1 MLSWVF
7 FASISL
13 MSNRAKALLLILVDI
28 LILYGALSIIVILR
42 LGPEALDKH
51 FSLMSYLF
59 PLWILMF
66 FIEGLYTL
74 RTFNPANM
82 PISLMRGT
90 FLAIVTMMLATY
102 LTPRS
107 LTVITP
113 KTNLLLT
120 ALLTLPL
127 LYGWKRFFFSF
138 FAKASRLRNTF
149 LIGSNTTIEMVRSE
163 IERKPHLG
171 YRIQDTINKD
181 TELVAIERNVDSEIY
196 SQIFELLQAGIQVMD
211 LARFAENISGK
222 IPLTS
227 IDESW
232 FVEHCGHQ
240 ESRSFD
246 LIKSAGD
253 KLVAIILFLMLI
265 PVAAVLL
272 PILLLVHGRPIFFKQ
287 KRVGLNNKTFTLYKL
302 RSMVVDAEKDGAQWS
317 KPGDARVTAM
327 GKFLRKSRLDELPQL
342 LNIIHGEMSLVGP
355 RPERPEMINN
365 QLSKEIP
372 FYNLRHLV
380 KPGVT
385 GWAQVTFRY
394 GFSKEDSLEKL
405 QFDLFY
411 VKNRSLWLD
420 IIVILKTIKTV
431 LTGAGQ

>member
-102 LTPRS
+102 LTPTN

-120 ALLTLPL
+120 ALLALPL

-171 YRIQDTINKD
+171 YLIQDTINKD

-246 LIKSAGD
+246 SS
-253 KLVAIILFLMLI
+253 
-265 PVAAVLL
+265 
-272 PILLLVHGRPIFFKQ
+272 
-287 KRVGLNNKTFTLYKL
+287 N
-302 RSMVVDAEKDGAQWS
+302 
-317 KPGDARVTAM
+317 
-327 GKFLRKSRLDELPQL
+327 
-342 LNIIHGEMSLVGP
+342 P
-355 RPERPEMINN
+355 RATN
-365 QLSKEIP
+365 LS
-372 FYNLRHLV
+372 
-380 KPGVT
+380 
-385 GWAQVTFRY
+385 Q
-394 GFSKEDSLEKL
+394 
-405 QFDLFY
+405 LFY
-411 VKNRSLWLD
+411 LSCLF
-420 IIVILKTIKTV
+420 
-431 LTGAGQ
+431 Q

>member
-66 FIEGLYTL
+66 FIEGIYTL

-102 LTPRS
+102 LTPTH

-120 ALLTLPL
+120 ALLALPL

-253 KLVAIILFLMLI
+253 KLVAIILFIMLI
-265 PVAAVLL
+265 PIALILL
-272 PILLLVHGRPIFFKQ
+272 PILLIVHGRPIFFKQ

-302 RSMVVDAEKDGAQWS
+302 RSMVVDAEKDGAQWA

-342 LNIIHGEMSLVGP
+342 LNIIRGEMSLVGP

-405 QFDLFY
+405 QYDLFY

-420 IIVILKTIKTV
+420 VIVILKTIKTV